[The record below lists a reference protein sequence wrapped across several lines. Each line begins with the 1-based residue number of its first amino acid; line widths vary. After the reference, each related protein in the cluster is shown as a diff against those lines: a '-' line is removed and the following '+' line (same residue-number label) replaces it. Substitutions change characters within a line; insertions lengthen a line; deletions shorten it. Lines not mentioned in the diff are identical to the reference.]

1 MIIERRPKILTKKW
15 LEWLKLRL
23 AQDIFDE
30 LEKERRKLANKAK
43 DDLRNWKYWEIK
55 DND

>member
-43 DDLRNWKYWEIK
+43 DDLRNWKYWR
-55 DND
+55 